1 MGRSTGEKSIVRH
14 SWKPSQKT
22 HIPDPEPLAVL
33 RLKGRKV
40 LYPSRINRDAGTT
53 MRVIGKIRSALA
65 NEASGEYRCQQCG
78 AEFELDRQVCPVCG
92 GYRIESVEWS
102 EE

>member
-1 MGRSTGEKSIVRH
+1 
-14 SWKPSQKT
+14 
-22 HIPDPEPLAVL
+22 
-33 RLKGRKV
+33 
-40 LYPSRINRDAGTT
+40 

-92 GYRIESVEWS
+92 GYRIESIEWS

>member
-1 MGRSTGEKSIVRH
+1 MKSR
-14 SWKPSQKT
+14 Q
-22 HIPDPEPLAVL
+22 
-33 RLKGRKV
+33 V
-40 LYPSRINRDAGTT
+40 LYPCPDNSNAGPT
-53 MRVIGKIRSALA
+53 MRVIGRIRSALV
-65 NEASGEYRCQQCG
+65 NEASGNYRCQQCG

>member
-1 MGRSTGEKSIVRH
+1 
-14 SWKPSQKT
+14 
-22 HIPDPEPLAVL
+22 
-33 RLKGRKV
+33 
-40 LYPSRINRDAGTT
+40 
-53 MRVIGKIRSALA
+53 MRVIGRIRSALV
-65 NEASGEYRCQQCG
+65 NEASGNYRCQQCG